1 MGLKDLMKA
10 SEAAKPK
17 PSSENSGPR
26 LKWIDMSS
34 RGYTTSQGVTIPSN
48 RGSIDFLPI
57 QDLSGVDI
65 KYAYDCFKY
74 LFDNG
79 ERNVPYFVMDAKD
92 YEKEL
97 TDEEKAMIAKLRSLM
112 AYFIE
117 NINGF
122 PDCENKNYA
131 LMFGYVLSHISND
144 GTEIIGKSNGE
155 NGTSTRTAALLIFPS
170 KNVAAAM
177 TVCTKDMMKMGED
190 LADEVY
196 SDLFSRN
203 PERNTYLTINFDR
216 PEGSFGYE
224 CTIGYKQIDK
234 FSARLATPEEI
245 KEGKIVIP
253 EEQLEF
259 CKYLSSQFFAGNSEE
274 LNDFDLEYATKVADQ
289 IQTII
294 DATSTEQKAADN
306 LPPLPNKNK
315 RRKDNFENGDAP
327 SEE

>member
-10 SEAAKPK
+10 SEDAKPK
-17 PSSENSGPR
+17 ANVENNGPK
-26 LKWIDMSS
+26 LKWIDMSA
-34 RGYTTSQGVTIPSN
+34 RGYTNSQGTVIPGN

-79 ERNVPYFVMDAKD
+79 ERNVPYYVMDTKD

-97 TDEEKAMIAKLRSLM
+97 SDEEKAMIVKLRSLM
-112 AYFIE
+112 SYFIE

-131 LMFGYVLSHISND
+131 LMFGYVLSHVNNAGI
-144 GTEIIGKSNGE
+144 EIIGKANGE
-155 NGTSTRTAALLIFPS
+155 NGASTRTAALLMFPS

-177 TVCTKDMMKMGED
+177 TTCTKDMMKMGEE

-203 PERNTYLTINFDR
+203 PERSSYLTIDFDR

-234 FSARLATPEEI
+234 FSARLATTEEI
-245 KEGKIVIP
+245 KAGKIVIP
-253 EEQLEF
+253 EEQLNF

-274 LNDFDLEYATKVADQ
+274 LNDFDLEYATKVAEQ

-294 DATSTEQKAADN
+294 DASSQEQKAADN

-315 RRKDNFENGDAP
+315 KKKDNFENGDAP
-327 SEE
+327 GEE